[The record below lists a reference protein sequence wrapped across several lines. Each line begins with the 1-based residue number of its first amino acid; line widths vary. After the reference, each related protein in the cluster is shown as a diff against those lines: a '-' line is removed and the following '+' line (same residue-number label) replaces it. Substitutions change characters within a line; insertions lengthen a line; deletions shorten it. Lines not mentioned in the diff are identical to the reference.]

1 MAVFPIE
8 PTPLIIPS
16 ASNCLLWMRPSDTR
30 SSNITASAGRLSA
43 IKNLA
48 NNRTLIN
55 NGVTA
60 NQPSTGVETINGL
73 NAIGFDNDNNR
84 WLVTGLPATMSNFTF
99 FTVVQQVV
107 SASQGMVLAGASAV
121 QIMRMSASNLGY
133 SSTDG
138 TTAISLTAGAS
149 VLTAPAI
156 FAITGNATTSTRNLY
171 KNSPTIGA
179 TGAYDGGIVP
189 SFFGTSAA
197 GSGNGRGGF
206 KMGETIMYKSVLSAD
221 EITRIMRYLANEWG
235 VILT

>member
-1 MAVFPIE
+1 MATLTERV
-8 PTPLIIPS
+8 PLIIAS
-16 ASNCLLWMRPSDTR
+16 ASNCLLWMRPQDV
-30 SSNITASAGRLSA
+30 TAENMTFSGGRLAA

-55 NGVTA
+55 NTVTA

-84 WLVTGLPATMSNFTF
+84 WLLTGLPASMTNFTF

-121 QIMRMSASNLGY
+121 QIMRMTTSNLGY
-133 SSTDG
+133 SCTDG
-138 TTAISLTAGAS
+138 TTAISLAAGAS

-156 FAITGNATTSTRNLY
+156 FAITANVATSTRNLY

-179 TGAYDGGIVP
+179 TGAYDGSVIP
-189 SFFGTSAA
+189 SFFGTAAA
-197 GSGNGRGGF
+197 GSGNARGGF

-221 EITRIMRYLANEWG
+221 EITRIMRYLSDKSG

>member
-1 MAVFPIE
+1 MATLTE
-8 PTPLIIPS
+8 PVPLIIPS
-16 ASNCLLWMRPSDTR
+16 ASNCLLWIRPQDTR
-30 SSNITASAGRLSA
+30 AENMTSSADRLSS

-48 NNRTLIN
+48 NNRFLIN

-138 TTAISLTAGAS
+138 TTSLSLAAGTS

-156 FAITGNATTSTRNLY
+156 FAITANVATSTRNLY
-171 KNSPTIGA
+171 KNSSTIGA
-179 TGAYDGGIVP
+179 TGAYDGSVTP
-189 SFFGTSAA
+189 SLFGAAAA
-197 GSGNGRGGF
+197 GSGNARGGF

-221 EITRIMRYLANEWG
+221 EITRIMRYLANQSG

>member
-1 MAVFPIE
+1 MATLTE
-8 PTPLIIPS
+8 PVPLIIPS
-16 ASNCLLWMRPSDTR
+16 ASNCLLWMRPQDTGAENMTF
-30 SSNITASAGRLSA
+30 SGGRLSA

-55 NGVTA
+55 NTVTA

-84 WLVTGLPATMSNFTF
+84 WLVTGLPASMTNFTF

-107 SASQGMVLAGASAV
+107 SATQGLVFAGSSSV
-121 QIMRMSASNLGY
+121 QTIRMTVGNTGFN
-133 SSTDG
+133 TNDG
-138 TTAISLTAGAS
+138 TTALTLTAGAS

-156 FAITGNATTSTRNLY
+156 FAITGNATTLTRNLY
-171 KNSPTIGA
+171 KNSATIGT

-189 SFFGTSAA
+189 AFFGSAAA
-197 GSGNGRGGF
+197 GSGNARGGF
-206 KMGETIMYKSVLSAD
+206 KMGETIMYKSVLSAG
-221 EITRIMRYLANEWG
+221 EITTIMRYLANQWG